1 MASESNTVYLIRPR
15 PGGFAND
22 TVIQVEKG
30 ELLYHVKSRLL
41 SPVGREYSV
50 YDSAMKEVLLRT
62 EPDHTTTILPH
73 HTIFQK
79 DHPVGKLGQA
89 GIMPQSYFVELPG
102 VPRAEVHLGS
112 ADPIF
117 PLRNADGVVAEIA
130 ENHAT
135 WIVVIPTLEKE
146 RLLILSAIA
155 IIYRES
161 TIAGC

>member
-1 MASESNTVYLIRPR
+1 MASESNTVYLIKPR
-15 PGGFAND
+15 LGGFAND

-30 ELLYHVKSRLL
+30 EILYHVKSKLL
-41 SPVGREYSV
+41 SPPGRQYSV

-62 EPDHTTTILPH
+62 EQDHTAMFPH

-135 WIVVIPTLEKE
+135 WIVVIPTAKE

-161 TIAGC
+161 TIPGC